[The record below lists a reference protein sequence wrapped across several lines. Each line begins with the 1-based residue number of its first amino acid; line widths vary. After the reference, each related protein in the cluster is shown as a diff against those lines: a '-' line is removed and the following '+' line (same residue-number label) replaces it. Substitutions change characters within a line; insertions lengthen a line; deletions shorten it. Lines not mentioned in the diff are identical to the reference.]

1 MTNTSDAPS
10 HRGADG
16 IVAGHAAVVTGAGRG
31 NGKAIA
37 QGLARAGALVFV
49 ADIDMKSAH
58 ETALDIEREG
68 GRAVAVRWNIADPS
82 EATPAAE
89 AIHRHVEKISILV
102 NNAGIEGGG
111 LLGEDA
117 YPQNFERVID
127 VNLTGTM
134 RVTQTLIPDL
144 VRTRGSIIN
153 ITSLM
158 ASVAYQPGASAYSA
172 AKAALTQWTR
182 ALATDLAP
190 HGVRV
195 NAIAP
200 GFFETAM
207 TAGTRSDPQRM
218 HYFASRTPMR
228 RMGQPEELVGP
239 VLFLASDLAS
249 YVTGAVLPVDGGLTS
264 N

>member
-1 MTNTSDAPS
+1 MANAPDAPS
-10 HRGADG
+10 HRGVDG

-37 QGLARAGALVFV
+37 QGLARGGALVFV

-68 GRAVAVRWNIADPS
+68 GRAVAVRWDIADPT
-82 EATPAAE
+82 EAVAAVE
-89 AIHRHVEKISILV
+89 FIHRYVAAISILV
-102 NNAGIEGGG
+102 NNAGIEGSGM
-111 LLGEDA
+111 LGDEA
-117 YPQNFERVID
+117 YPLNFERVIE

-134 RVTQTLIPDL
+134 RVTQALIADL
-144 VRTRGSIIN
+144 TSTRGSIIN
-153 ITSLM
+153 ITSMM
-158 ASVAYQPGASAYSA
+158 ARVAYQPGASAYSA

-207 TAGTRSDPQRM
+207 TAGTRGDPQRM
-218 HYFASRTPMR
+218 RYFASRTPMQ
-228 RMGQPEELVGP
+228 RMGQPAELVGP
-239 VLFLASDLAS
+239 VLFFASSLSS